1 MSDGKDA
8 RAHTRA
14 LWSGCAGRRCGAA
27 AGRPLGD
34 GGART
39 DARRQL
45 VVRLADKARLQHGGP
60 ETAGQRRRSG
70 GAAAARRLLGYLLWV
85 SSHSLPIPLDRFFPL
100 THSRRD
106 DIVAKMLRHFSHLE
120 QK

>member
-70 GAAAARRLLGYLLWV
+70 SAAAARRLLDHLLWI
-85 SSHSLPIPLDRFFPL
+85 SLYSLLIPADRFFPL
-100 THSRRD
+100 THSRRE
-106 DIVAKMLRHFSHLE
+106 VVVKTLGHLSQID